1 MGRTIDIMI
10 SICSHFS
17 TITCYYLYVIFAVL
31 LFCCQ
36 MIGSTLFFMTC
47 HVRGAGVE
55 YDPKQQATAE
65 FIDNMSIH
73 YCIASML
80 NIQSRDKIL

>member
-1 MGRTIDIMI
+1 M
-10 SICSHFS
+10 
-17 TITCYYLYVIFAVL
+17 IFAAL

-36 MIGSTLFFMTC
+36 MIGSTLFFVTC
-47 HVRGAGVE
+47 HVTGAGVE

-73 YCIASML
+73 ILNNSLLYSML
-80 NIQSRDKIL
+80 NIQSRDKIF

>member
-1 MGRTIDIMI
+1 
-10 SICSHFS
+10 
-17 TITCYYLYVIFAVL
+17 
-31 LFCCQ
+31 
-36 MIGSTLFFMTC
+36 MIGSTLFFITC
-47 HVRGAGVE
+47 HVTGAGVE
-55 YDPKQQATAE
+55 YDLKQQATVE

>member
-1 MGRTIDIMI
+1 
-10 SICSHFS
+10 
-17 TITCYYLYVIFAVL
+17 
-31 LFCCQ
+31 
-36 MIGSTLFFMTC
+36 MIGSTLYFMTC
-47 HVRGAGVE
+47 HVTGAGVE

-80 NIQSRDKIL
+80 NIQSRDEIL

>member
-1 MGRTIDIMI
+1 MI
-10 SICSHFS
+10 SICSYFNLLAS
-17 TITCYYLYVIFAVL
+17 YSYLYVIFAVSIAIL
-31 LFCCQ
+31 LSNDRKYTVFHDLSCY
-36 MIGSTLFFMTC
+36 T
-47 HVRGAGVE
+47 GAGVE
-55 YDPKQQATAE
+55 CDPKQQATAE